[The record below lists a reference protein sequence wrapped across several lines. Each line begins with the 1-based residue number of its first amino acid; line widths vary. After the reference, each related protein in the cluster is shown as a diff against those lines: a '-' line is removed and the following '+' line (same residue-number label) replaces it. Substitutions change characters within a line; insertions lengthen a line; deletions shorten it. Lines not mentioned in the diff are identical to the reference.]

1 MTAMTKDGGAI
12 LPARHARQPWG
23 AMDWLADDRVRPG
36 TGLSLARMTVHAGA
50 VSPAHSHP
58 DCTEVIH
65 VLAGEIE
72 QRIGDAVHRI
82 AAGGTC
88 LVPPGAIHASR
99 ALGSGDVILIVAYSS
114 GSRSYR
120 PA

>member
-1 MTAMTKDGGAI
+1 
-12 LPARHARQPWG
+12 
-23 AMDWLADDRVRPG
+23 
-36 TGLSLARMTVHAGA
+36 MTVHAGA

-65 VLAGEIE
+65 VLEGAIE
-72 QRIGDAVHRI
+72 QRIGDRVHHI
-82 AAGGTC
+82 PAGGTC

-99 ALGSGDVILIVAYSS
+99 AIGPGDAVLIVAYSS
-114 GSRSYR
+114 GSRTYR